1 MSNSGRGRP
10 KAPPRLTVKYHRSMK
25 LLAGT
30 VKEGKVVL
38 SGASLPEG
46 TMVAVYAPESDG
58 PVHLPPRL
66 QAELEEA
73 IAEADREEGISAA
86 ELFAQLEKYR

>member
-1 MSNSGRGRP
+1 
-10 KAPPRLTVKYHRSMK
+10 MK

-46 TMVAVYAPESDG
+46 TMVAVYAPESG
-58 PVHLPPRL
+58 VPVQLAAHLR
-66 QAELEEA
+66 AELEEA
-73 IAEADREEGISAA
+73 IAEADREEGISAE
-86 ELFAQLEKYR
+86 ELFAQLDKYR

>member
-1 MSNSGRGRP
+1 MR
-10 KAPPRLTVKYHRSMK
+10 

-38 SGASLPEG
+38 SGATLTEG
-46 TMVAVYAPESDG
+46 TMVAVYAPEQG
-58 PVHLPPRL
+58 GVVRLPAHL

-73 IAEADREEGISAA
+73 LPEADREEGISAE
-86 ELFAQLEKYR
+86 ELFSQLEKYR

>member
-1 MSNSGRGRP
+1 MGVASGR
-10 KAPPRLTVKYHRSMK
+10 RLPSSFALEYDRRMK

-30 VKEGKVVL
+30 VKDGKVVL

-46 TMVAVYAPESDG
+46 SVVAVYAPEPAVRL
-58 PVHLPPRL
+58 PVHLR
-66 QAELEEA
+66 AELDEA
-73 IAEADREEGISAA
+73 IAEADREEGISAE

>member
-1 MSNSGRGRP
+1 
-10 KAPPRLTVKYHRSMK
+10 MK

-46 TMVAVYAPESDG
+46 TVVAVYAPEPGG
-58 PVHLPPRL
+58 PVRLPARL
-66 QAELEEA
+66 QAELEDA
-73 IAEADREEGISAA
+73 IAEADSEEGISAA

>member
-1 MSNSGRGRP
+1 
-10 KAPPRLTVKYHRSMK
+10 MK

-38 SGASLPEG
+38 SGDSLPEG
-46 TMVAVYAPESDG
+46 TVVAACAPESG
-58 PVHLPPRL
+58 RPVHLPANL

-73 IAEADREEGISAA
+73 IAEADREEGISA
-86 ELFAQLEKYR
+86 EQLFAQLEEYR

>member
-1 MSNSGRGRP
+1 
-10 KAPPRLTVKYHRSMK
+10 MK

-46 TMVAVYAPESDG
+46 TMVAVYAPEPGG
-58 PVHLPPRL
+58 PVHLPANL

-73 IAEADREEGISAA
+73 IAEADREDGISAE
-86 ELFAQLEKYR
+86 ELFAQRNYSHPEPGAWAVGSLTR

>member
-1 MSNSGRGRP
+1 
-10 KAPPRLTVKYHRSMK
+10 MK

-30 VKEGKVVL
+30 VKEGKVVI

-46 TMVAVYAPESDG
+46 TMVAIYAPEPDG
-58 PVHLPPRL
+58 PVRLPANL
-66 QAELEEA
+66 QEELEDA
-73 IAEADREEGISAA
+73 IAEADREEGISAE

>member
-1 MSNSGRGRP
+1 
-10 KAPPRLTVKYHRSMK
+10 MK

-46 TMVAVYAPESDG
+46 TVVAVYAPEPGGSVRL
-58 PVHLPPRL
+58 PVNL

-73 IAEADREEGISAA
+73 IAEADREEGISAT

>member
-1 MSNSGRGRP
+1 
-10 KAPPRLTVKYHRSMK
+10 MK

-46 TMVAVYAPESDG
+46 TMVAVYAPEPGG
-58 PVHLPPRL
+58 PVRLPAHL

-73 IAEADREEGISAA
+73 IAEADSEEGISAT

>member
-1 MSNSGRGRP
+1 
-10 KAPPRLTVKYHRSMK
+10 MK

-38 SGASLPEG
+38 SGAPLPEG
-46 TMVAVYAPESDG
+46 TMVAVYAPELGG
-58 PVHLPPRL
+58 PVHLPAHL

-73 IAEADREEGISAA
+73 IAEADREEGISA
-86 ELFAQLEKYR
+86 EDLFAQLAKYR

>member
-1 MSNSGRGRP
+1 
-10 KAPPRLTVKYHRSMK
+10 MK
-25 LLAGT
+25 LLAGR

-38 SGASLPEG
+38 TGASLPEG
-46 TMVAVYAPESDG
+46 TLVAVYAPETAG
-58 PVHLPPRL
+58 PVRLPANL

-73 IAEADREEGISAA
+73 IAEANGEEGISAE